1 MTSRAVAAQTVGL
14 LASIFFVSCIS
25 RFGMG
30 PLMPAIESGLH
41 LDHAEAGYIFFTTSL
56 GYCIGIS
63 LSELFSSRFNYR
75 NTVIFSSACV
85 AIAMFVTSM
94 GLGFLTLALGM
105 TIVGLAAGLY
115 LPAGL
120 STITEVVS
128 PANWGK
134 AFAVHE
140 VAPNISLT
148 IGPLIV
154 EAILHWTNWRGVLLA
169 FGATTL
175 LACIVFGVSGRG
187 SHKKSEKPSFATYK
201 AAFTNP
207 SFLLLIVIF
216 SLAIGANVGVY
227 VMLPVYLVS
236 ALDFARPDANTIV
249 SFARFFGL
257 VVVFLAG
264 MLTDRWDAK
273 KTMALILLAGGTV
286 TASLGV
292 LTGNFLLVAIF
303 LQPAFAG
310 CFFPVGFT
318 VLSQMGPNAVAIC
331 VPIGFLIGAGGIP
344 AAIGEMAD
352 AGYFSASM
360 VLSGFL
366 IACGGPLAM
375 MVRSK
380 NQNEASKPDTIS

>member
-14 LASIFFVSCIS
+14 LSTIFFVSCIS

-30 PLMPAIESGLH
+30 PLMPEIETNLRIN
-41 LDHAEAGYIFFTTSL
+41 HAEAGYIFFMTSL

-75 NTVIFSSACV
+75 NTVVFSSACV
-85 AIAMFVTSM
+85 AIALFVTAM
-94 GLGFLTLALGM
+94 GIDFLTLALGM
-105 TIVGLAAGLY
+105 TVVGLAAGLY

-120 STITEVVS
+120 STITAVVS

-140 VAPNISLT
+140 IAPNISLT
-148 IGPLIV
+148 ISPLIV
-154 EAILHWTNWRGVLLA
+154 EAILSWTSWRGVLLT
-169 FGATTL
+169 FGAATL
-175 LACIVFGVSGRG
+175 LASMVFTLSGRG
-187 SHKKSEKPSFATYK
+187 SLKKSEQPDLATYK

-207 SFLLLIVIF
+207 SLLLLMVIF

-227 VMLPVYLVS
+227 VMLPLFLVS
-236 ALDFARPDANTIV
+236 ALDYARPDANTIV
-249 SFARFFGL
+249 SFARLFGL
-257 VVVFLAG
+257 VVVLLAG
-264 MLTDRWDAK
+264 MITDRWDAR
-273 KTMALILLAGGTV
+273 KTMALILLAGGSV

-292 LTGNFLLVAIF
+292 LSGNLLLVAIF

-318 VLSQMGPNAVAIC
+318 VLSQMGPSAVAIC
-331 VPIGFLIGAGGIP
+331 VPIGFLIGAGAIP

-352 AGYFSASM
+352 AGFFSASM
-360 VLSGFL
+360 ILSGFL

-380 NQNEASKPDTIS
+380 AKSKTASPGRTL